1 MQKEIRAMT
10 DAVTAT
16 FEQFRATDVPEEAK
30 VQAGRSVRLLVGD
43 LSALAWSLEHN
54 PERWS

>member
-1 MQKEIRAMT
+1 MQEIHAIT
-10 DAVTAT
+10 DAVTAV
-16 FEQFRATDVPEEAK
+16 FEKFRATDAPEEAK
-30 VQAGRSVRLLVGD
+30 VQAGRSVRLLVGE